1 MEIIAITKERV
12 MKLVYDAV
20 DDLNLTL
27 APDRQLAKA
36 PATVLFGEGSTLES
50 LGLVS
55 LIVGTEQR
63 VADDLGITITLVN
76 EKAMSLRNSP
86 FRTVET
92 LTEYVAELIGEE
104 TASGAVA

>member
-1 MEIIAITKERV
+1 METIVISKDRV
-12 MKLVYDAV
+12 VKLIYDAI
-20 DDLNLTL
+20 DELNPTL
-27 APDRQLAKA
+27 APERQVEKS

-63 VADDLGITITLVN
+63 VADDLGVTITLVN

-86 FRTVET
+86 FRTVDT
-92 LTEYVAELIGEE
+92 LAEYTAELIAEE
-104 TASGAVA
+104 ARSNAA